1 MTQQSPE
8 TGARSGREFWRSL
21 DEMANSPSFQSW
33 IEREFPQGAA
43 EMRDPRS
50 RRTFLKLMGASLA
63 LASLTGCQFAIKPP
77 ARKIVPYVRQP
88 ELVIPGRPLFYAT
101 AMVQHGYALGL
112 LAESHEGRPTKVE
125 GNPDHPSSLGSTDRF
140 AQASLLTMYD
150 PDRSMSVQKA
160 GQDSSWDAFTAELKA
175 ALGQQGA
182 GLRIL
187 TETITS
193 PTLAADIQ
201 KVLAAFPQ
209 SRWFQYE
216 PLARNSVNA
225 GARLALGQDAQVLY
239 DFTKAQIVVA
249 LDSDFT
255 STGVGNV
262 RYARDFASRRR
273 VTKEQHEMNR
283 LYVAEPMPTP
293 TGSVADHRLP
303 IRASQV
309 ESLARAIAQA
319 LGVSGVAAGSGLSDK
334 ENAWAAAVAKDLQ
347 AHAGSSVVVVG
358 DEQPAI
364 VHGLAH
370 AINQNLGNVGA
381 TVQYIAPVETQ
392 PVNQLEQI
400 TELVNEMRGGQ
411 VQALLMIGGNPV
423 YNAPADLDFAAAL
436 KQVPLSIHHSLY
448 VDETSSVSS
457 WHLNATHY
465 LEEWGDAR
473 GHDGTPTLIQPLIAP
488 LYNGKSA
495 SEVLNIV
502 AGTPDQGG
510 FAGLQARWQGQGL
523 AGDFA
528 KTWHTALQKGVLPA
542 PPAAALSVSVSTDFA
557 SGSPSTPIADLEV
570 IFRPDHSIGDGFFAN
585 NGWLMELPRP
595 ITKLTWDNAVHLS
608 PATAAELGLVEGDLV
623 DLSVGG
629 RAVTGPVQVVPG
641 QAEKTIVV
649 HLGFGRSK
657 AGRIGTFEGQ
667 PTGFNAYTLRTSQA
681 PYFVGGAQIAKKG
694 QSYLLA
700 HTQLHFM
707 LEGRKKDIVPSGT
720 LAEFVANE
728 EFLHPH
734 GEHEPLSLFPEHEY
748 TGYAW
753 GMSIDLNVCTGCNA
767 CVMACQSENNISI
780 VGKDQISRGRETSWI
795 RLDQYFEGDANDPIM
810 TVQPMLCQHC
820 ELAPCELV
828 CPVAATSHDSEGLNV
843 MVYNRCVGTKYC
855 SNNCPYK
862 VRRFNYLAYGYLD
875 KSDDDYPNRPQSLR
889 LMYNP
894 DVTVRSRGVMEKCS
908 YCVQRISEARI
919 DAEKADRRIS
929 DGEVITACQ
938 QACPT
943 QAIVFGDI
951 NDPNAAVT
959 KVKANPRTYNVLP
972 ELNTKPRTTYLARL
986 RNVNPELGGSEQPA
1000 EH

>member
-1 MTQQSPE
+1 MTQQSSE
-8 TGARSGREFWRSL
+8 NGARSGHEFWRSL
-21 DEMANSPSFQSW
+21 DELANSPDFQTW
-33 IEREFPQGAA
+33 LEREFPQGAA

-77 ARKIVPYVRQP
+77 QRKIVPYVQQP

-101 AMVQHGYALGL
+101 AMVQHGYAMGL

-150 PDRSMSVQKA
+150 PDRSMSVKKA
-160 GQDSSWDAFTAELKA
+160 GQNSTWDAFVAEAGA
-175 ALGQQGA
+175 ALAQQGA

-193 PTLAADIQ
+193 PSLAAALQ
-201 KVLAAFPQ
+201 KLLTAFPQ
-209 SRWFQYE
+209 ARWYQYE
-216 PLARNSVNA
+216 PLAHDSASA
-225 GARLALGQDAQVLY
+225 GARMATGQDAHAVY
-239 DFTKAQIVVA
+239 DFTKAQVVVA

-255 STGVGNV
+255 SSGVGNV
-262 RYARDFASRRR
+262 RYARDFASLRR
-273 VTKEQHEMNR
+273 VTAEKREMNR

-293 TGSVADHRLP
+293 TGTLADHRLP

-309 ESLARAIAQA
+309 EALARAIAQA
-319 LGVSGVAAGSGLSDK
+319 LGVAGIAAGSGLSEK
-334 ENAWAAAVAKDLQ
+334 ESAWAAAVAKDLQ
-347 AHAGSSVVVVG
+347 AHKGSSVVVVG
-358 DEQPAI
+358 DGQPAM
-364 VHGLAH
+364 VHALAH
-370 AINQNLGNVGA
+370 AINQNLGNVGT
-381 TVQYIAPVETQ
+381 TVNFIAPVEAQ

-400 TELVNEMRGGQ
+400 TQLANEIKGNQ
-411 VQALLMIGGNPV
+411 VQVLLMIGGNPV
-423 YNAPADLDFAAAL
+423 YNAPADLDFGAAL

-448 VDETSSVSS
+448 MDETSVAST
-457 WHLNATHY
+457 WHVNATHY

-495 SEVLNIV
+495 SELLNTL

-510 FAGLQARWQGQGL
+510 FAGLQAFWQGQGL
-523 AGDFA
+523 QGDFA
-528 KTWHTALQKGVLPA
+528 TSWHQALQAGVIPVA
-542 PPAAALSVSVSTDFA
+542 PAAALTASVSTDFA
-557 SGSPSTPIADLEV
+557 SGSPAAPIADLEV
-570 IFRPDHSIGDGFFAN
+570 VFRPDHSIGDGFFAN

-595 ITKLTWDNAVHLS
+595 ITKLTWDNAVNLS
-608 PATAAELGLVEGDLV
+608 PATAAELGLVQEDVV
-623 DLSVGG
+623 DLTVSG
-629 RAVTGPVQVVPG
+629 RTVTGPVQVVPG
-641 QAEKTIVV
+641 MADKTIVV
-649 HLGFGRSK
+649 HLGFGRPN
-657 AGRIGTFEGQ
+657 AGRVGTFEGQ

-681 PYFVGGAQIAKKG
+681 PYFAGGAQVAKKG
-694 QSYLLA
+694 QKYLLA
-700 HTQLHFM
+700 HTQLHFL

-720 LAEFVANE
+720 LADFVADE
-728 EFLHPH
+728 EFLHH
-734 GEHEPLSLFPEHEY
+734 GHHEPISLFPEYEY
-748 TGYAW
+748 KGYAW

-767 CVMACQSENNISI
+767 CMIACQSENNISI
-780 VGKDQISRGRETSWI
+780 VGKDQVSRGRETSWI
-795 RLDQYFEGDANDPIM
+795 RLDQYFEGDANDPALTI
-810 TVQPMLCQHC
+810 QPMLCQHC

-843 MVYNRCVGTKYC
+843 MTYNRCVGTKYC

-875 KSDDDYPNRPQSLR
+875 KADEDYQNRPQSLR

-894 DVTVRSRGVMEKCS
+894 DVTVRARGVMEKCS
-908 YCVQRISEARI
+908 YCVQRINEARI
-919 DAEKADRRIS
+919 DAIRGERQIA

-943 QAIVFGDI
+943 QAIVFGNI
-951 NDPNAAVT
+951 NDANAAVT
-959 KVKANPRTYNVLP
+959 KLKADPRTYNVLP

-986 RNVNPELGGSEQPA
+986 RNINPELGGGEKPA